1 MIGMIPYLIR
11 LKTIV
16 HTCIYSAPGLQSR
29 MLHKTR
35 NRLLFDL
42 DIKQA
47 QCVQACFFVLQD
59 FVLSSHL
66 LRTSKRRIKD
76 TACSVVIRDS
86 SKVHL
91 PKKRMKD
98 HQNIICHDKK
108 SQLLLRII
116 PAVWPPIV
124 KPVGNGH
131 SLTKTV
137 QLKPTGGYCIHD
149 LRVFVAS
156 WAHISRCQSNV
167 EGLRSAPK
175 RCATPAQGCPS
186 ASQLVIHD
194 LHPTHHPLKLQRNFS
209 FTQPCTQ
216 PKVSVS
222 GGTKRISND
231 QKGPEL
237 VVQRISVDNC
247 PYQFCFCSRFS
258 SNRKMDRWMN
268 KLQASNTSLS

>member
-116 PAVWPPIV
+116 PAVRPPIV
-124 KPVGNGH
+124 EPVGNGH

-149 LRVFVAS
+149 LKES
-156 WAHISRCQSNV
+156 GIMAHIRCHRNV
-167 EGLRSAPK
+167 EAWGLHGSVVQHLHRDVLLPPSCSFMTCTPHTIHWSCREISAWSK
-175 RCATPAQGCPS
+175 
-186 ASQLVIHD
+186 
-194 LHPTHHPLKLQRNFS
+194 
-209 FTQPCTQ
+209 PCTQ

-237 VVQRISVDNC
+237 VVQRISVDN
-247 PYQFCFCSRFS
+247 QFCFCSRFS
-258 SNRKMDRWMN
+258 SNRKMDRWMT
-268 KLQASNTSLS
+268 KL

>member
-16 HTCIYSAPGLQSR
+16 HTCIYSGPGLQSR

-59 FVLSSHL
+59 FVLSSNL
-66 LRTSKRRIKD
+66 LGTSKRRIKD
-76 TACSVVIRDS
+76 SACSVVIRDS

-116 PAVWPPIV
+116 PAVWSPIV
-124 KPVGNGH
+124 EPVGNGH

-149 LRVFVAS
+149 LRES
-156 WAHISRCQSNV
+156 CIMAHIRCHRNV
-167 EGLRSAPK
+167 SGLRSAPK

-186 ASQLVIHD
+186 ASQLFIHD
-194 LHPTHHPLKLQRNFS
+194 MHPTHHPLKLQRNFS
-209 FTQPCTQ
+209 LKQALHAAKGQCEWWHKEDLQ
-216 PKVSVS
+216 RPKR
-222 GGTKRISND
+222 T
-231 QKGPEL
+231 
-237 VVQRISVDNC
+237 
-247 PYQFCFCSRFS
+247 
-258 SNRKMDRWMN
+258 
-268 KLQASNTSLS
+268 